1 MMIRSVITTLAF
13 LFCISASGQIT
24 ISNKTK
30 ASPLDQSPLDMAY
43 YPSDYTVLKSQ
54 DKMKDPPVARVI
66 FSRPQKNKRVIFG
79 ELIEYG
85 TIWRLGANE
94 ATELEF
100 FKDVKLGG
108 KKIPKGRYTIYAIP
122 QATEWT
128 IIINKDTDVW
138 GAFKYDPKKDVARLN
153 VPVSKTAETVEV
165 FTMGFAKNGSGL
177 VLNIAW
183 DDTGVSVPFT
193 L

>member
-1 MMIRSVITTLAF
+1 MIRAFITTLAF
-13 LFCISASGQIT
+13 LFYFSASGQIT

-54 DKMKDPPVARVI
+54 DKIKDPPVARAI

-85 TIWRLGANE
+85 LIWRLGANE

-108 KKIPKGRYTIYAIP
+108 KSGSVTQLSCKYLISKGYGSYRCSTGRR
-122 QATEWT
+122 
-128 IIINKDTDVW
+128 V
-138 GAFKYDPKKDVARLN
+138 
-153 VPVSKTAETVEV
+153 VSGHYHKSQE
-165 FTMGFAKNGSGL
+165 
-177 VLNIAW
+177 
-183 DDTGVSVPFT
+183 
-193 L
+193 

>member
-1 MMIRSVITTLAF
+1 MMIRSIITTLAF

-54 DKMKDPPVARVI
+54 DKMKYPPVARVI

-85 TIWRLGANE
+85 VIWRLGANE

-100 FKDVKLGG
+100 FKDVRLGG
-108 KKIPKGRYTIYAIP
+108 KKIAKGRYTIYAIP
-122 QATEWT
+122 QANEWT

-138 GAFKYDPKKDVARLN
+138 GAFKYDPKKDVARIN
-153 VPVSKTAETVEV
+153 VPVTKTSETVEV
-165 FTMGFAKNGSGL
+165 FTMNFVKNGNGL
-177 VLNIAW
+177 ALNIAW

-193 L
+193 Y

>member
-1 MMIRSVITTLAF
+1 MMTRIILTTFAF
-13 LFCISASGQIT
+13 IFCLHASSQT
-24 ISNKTK
+24 LVSTKTN

-43 YPSDYTVLKSQ
+43 FPSDYTVLKSQ
-54 DKMKDPPVARVI
+54 DKVKEPPVARVI
-66 FSRPQKNKRVIFG
+66 FSRPQKNNRVVFG

-85 TIWRLGANE
+85 VIWRLGANE

-100 FKDVKLGG
+100 FRDVKLGG

-122 QATEWT
+122 QAREWT

-138 GAFKYDPKKDVARLN
+138 GAFKYDPKKDLARIT
-153 VPVSKTAETVEV
+153 VPVIKTTDSSEV
-165 FTMGFAKNGSGL
+165 FTMGFAKKGNGM

-193 L
+193 Y

>member
-1 MMIRSVITTLAF
+1 MRLFITTLAF
-13 LFCISASGQIT
+13 LFCFSAFGQVT

-43 YPSDYTVLKSQ
+43 YPADYTVLKSQ
-54 DKMKDPPVARVI
+54 DKMKDPPVARAI

-85 TIWRLGANE
+85 VIWRLGANE

-100 FKDVKLGG
+100 FRDVKLGG
-108 KKIPKGRYTIYAIP
+108 KKIAKGRYTIYAIP

-138 GAFKYDPKKDVARLN
+138 GAFKYDPKKDVGRLN
-153 VPVSKTAETVEV
+153 VPVVKTTENVEV
-165 FTMGFAKNGSGL
+165 FTMGFAKNGNGL
-177 VLNIAW
+177 TLNIAW
-183 DDTGVSVPFT
+183 DDTAVAIPFT
-193 L
+193 F

>member
-1 MMIRSVITTLAF
+1 MMIRSLITTLAF
-13 LFCISASGQIT
+13 LFYFSASGQLVL
-24 ISNKTK
+24 SSKTN

-85 TIWRLGANE
+85 VVWRLGANE

-108 KKIPKGRYTIYAIP
+108 KKIAKGRYTLYAIP
-122 QATEWT
+122 QEKEWT

-138 GAFKYDPKKDVARLN
+138 GAFKYDPKKDVARIN
-153 VPVSKTAETVEV
+153 VPVTKTAETVEV
-165 FTMGFAKNGSGL
+165 FTMNFAKNGNG
-177 VLNIAW
+177 VALNIAW
-183 DDTGVSVPFT
+183 DDAGVSVPFSF
-193 L
+193 

>member
-1 MMIRSVITTLAF
+1 MMIRSLITTLAF
-13 LFCISASGQIT
+13 LFYFSASAQMS

-85 TIWRLGANE
+85 VVWRLGANE

-100 FKDVKLGG
+100 FKDVKMGG
-108 KKIPKGRYTIYAIP
+108 KKIAKGRYTIYAIP

-138 GAFKYDPKKDVARLN
+138 GAFKYDPKKDVARIN
-153 VPVSKTAETVEV
+153 VPVTKTTDTVEV
-165 FTMGFAKNGSGL
+165 FTMGFAKNGNG
-177 VLNIAW
+177 VTLNIAW
-183 DDTGVSVPFT
+183 DDTAVSVPFT
-193 L
+193 Y

>member
-1 MMIRSVITTLAF
+1 MMIRALITTLAF
-13 LFCISASGQIT
+13 LFYFSASGQMS

-54 DKMKDPPVARVI
+54 DKMKDPPVARAI

-85 TIWRLGANE
+85 VIWRLGANE

-108 KKIPKGRYTIYAIP
+108 KKIAKGRYTIYAIP
-122 QATEWT
+122 QANEWT

-138 GAFKYDPKKDVARLN
+138 GAFKYDSKKDVARLI
-153 VPVSKTAETVEV
+153 VPVIKTTETVEV
-165 FTMGFAKNGSGL
+165 FTMGFAKNGNGL

-183 DDTGVSVPFT
+183 DDTGVSIPFT
-193 L
+193 Y

>member
-1 MMIRSVITTLAF
+1 MMIRSLITTLAF
-13 LFCISASGQIT
+13 LFYFTASGQMS

-85 TIWRLGANE
+85 VVWRLGANE

-100 FKDVKLGG
+100 FKDVKMGG
-108 KKIPKGRYTIYAIP
+108 KKIAKGRYTIYAIP

-138 GAFKYDPKKDVARLN
+138 GAFKYDPKKDVARIN
-153 VPVSKTAETVEV
+153 VPVTKTSETVEV
-165 FTMGFAKNGSGL
+165 FTMGFAKNGNG
-177 VLNIAW
+177 VTLNIAW

-193 L
+193 Y

>member
-1 MMIRSVITTLAF
+1 MMIRALITTLAF
-13 LFCISASGQIT
+13 LFYFSASGQIT

-54 DKMKDPPVARVI
+54 DKMKDPPVARAI

-85 TIWRLGANE
+85 VIWRLGANE

-108 KKIPKGRYTIYAIP
+108 KKIAKGRYTIYAIP
-122 QATEWT
+122 QANEST

-138 GAFKYDPKKDVARLN
+138 GAFKYDSKKDVARLI
-153 VPVSKTAETVEV
+153 VPVIKTTETVEV
-165 FTMGFAKNGSGL
+165 FTMGFAKNGNGL

-183 DDTGVSVPFT
+183 DDTGVSIPFT
-193 L
+193 Y

>member
-1 MMIRSVITTLAF
+1 MMIRSLITTLAF
-13 LFCISASGQIT
+13 LFYFSASGQMS

-30 ASPLDQSPLDMAY
+30 ASPLDQSPLDMTY

-54 DKMKDPPVARVI
+54 DKMKDPPVARAI

-85 TIWRLGANE
+85 VIWRLGANE

-100 FKDVKLGG
+100 FKDVKMGG

-138 GAFKYDPKKDVARLN
+138 GAFKYDPKKDVARIN
-153 VPVSKTAETVEV
+153 VPVTKTTETVEV
-165 FTMGFAKNGSGL
+165 FTMGFAKNGNG
-177 VLNIAW
+177 VTLNIAW
-183 DDTGVSVPFT
+183 DDTGVSIPFT
-193 L
+193 Y

>member
-1 MMIRSVITTLAF
+1 MMIRSLITTLAF
-13 LFCISASGQIT
+13 LFYFTASGQMS

-85 TIWRLGANE
+85 VVWRLGANE
-94 ATELEF
+94 ATEIEF
-100 FKDVKLGG
+100 YKDVRIGG
-108 KKIPKGRYTIYAIP
+108 KKINKGRYTLYALVN
-122 QATEWT
+122 ENVWT
-128 IIINKDTDVW
+128 MILNKDTDIW
-138 GAFKYDPKKDVARLN
+138 GAFKYDQKKDVLRIE
-153 VPVSKTAETVEV
+153 VKTEKQADITESYSMYFEKSTEGANLFVV
-165 FTMGFAKNGSGL
+165 WDNIKATLPIGF
-177 VLNIAW
+177 
-183 DDTGVSVPFT
+183 
-193 L
+193 